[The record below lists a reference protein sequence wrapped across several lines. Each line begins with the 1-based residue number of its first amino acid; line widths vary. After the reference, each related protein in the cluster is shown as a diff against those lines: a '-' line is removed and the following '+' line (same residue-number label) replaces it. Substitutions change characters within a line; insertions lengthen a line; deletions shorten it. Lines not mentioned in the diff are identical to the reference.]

1 MSKRI
6 FGLVSLVTVISMAAP
21 VMADEISATRST
33 AVDTPAGSARS
44 TQSAKTSTDG
54 FGAKTEHASKVE
66 QSTPNGYRA
75 DSVKQSQSTDGMGTT
90 ESSTSAKTTVAP

>member
-1 MSKRI
+1 MSKAI
-6 FGLVSLVTVISMAAP
+6 FGLVSLVTVLSMTAP
-21 VMADEISATRST
+21 AMADEISATRST
-33 AVDTPAGSARS
+33 AVDTPAGSART

-54 FGAKTEHASKVE
+54 FGAKTERSTQVE
-66 QSTPNGYRA
+66 QATPGGYRA